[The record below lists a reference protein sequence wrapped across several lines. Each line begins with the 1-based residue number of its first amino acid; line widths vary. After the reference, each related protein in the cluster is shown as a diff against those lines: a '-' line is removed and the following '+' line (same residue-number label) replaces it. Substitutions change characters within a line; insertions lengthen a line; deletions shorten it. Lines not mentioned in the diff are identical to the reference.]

1 MAICIH
7 IVTGNHKRLKVLV
20 FFLKSLDCPWIDD
33 IRKLVFFP
41 CVWIKRKRL
50 NPLSAY
56 IVQSTLGLNVPQLN
70 HPSSDTE
77 ISKALGLHKTT
88 VYRILRTLQQAG
100 WMEQSAKTGKYYLGT
115 GILLV
120 ASAVSVHNTSRDLLS
135 EEMHRLAEKF
145 NETVVLSVL
154 LGHTGICAD
163 LAKSRHRLGVAGER
177 GYIVPLQSGAS
188 GKTLLA
194 AQPEPLREQLLQE
207 LEPDRTRQRILKN
220 HLLKIRQDGYCIS
233 EGEVDQGVA
242 AIAMPLRLKDN
253 IFVLSISG
261 PVDRLRTLTYPV
273 LRQGLAETVTR
284 LERKSML
291 VEE

>member
-1 MAICIH
+1 MRENNIHWERKFNVMAETTPAVH
-7 IVTGNHKRLKVLV
+7 SVLHAIRI
-20 FFLKSLDCPWIDD
+20 LELYAAQRRETLSL
-33 IRKLVFFP
+33 
-41 CVWIKRKRL
+41 
-50 NPLSAY
+50 
-56 IVQSTLGLNVPQLN
+56 
-70 HPSSDTE
+70 TE

-177 GYIVPLQSGAS
+177 GYIVPLRSGAT

-194 AQPEPLREQLLQE
+194 AQPEELREQLLQE
-207 LEPDRTRQRILKN
+207 LEPDRTKQRILKN
-220 HLLKIRQDGYCIS
+220 QLLKILQDGYCIS

-242 AIAMPLRLKDN
+242 AIAMPLHLKDKR
-253 IFVLSISG
+253 FVLTISG
-261 PVDRLRTLTYPV
+261 PVDRLRAITYPV
-273 LRQGLAETVTR
+273 LRQGLEETVTR
-284 LERKSML
+284 LERKSAL
-291 VEE
+291 LEE